1 MASSKIEN
9 CTVFAVNLELE
20 IIIGSGGSVLYLLL
34 IYQIGNYVK
43 KKFLI
48 GLAPLKFKT
57 RAEFQYLLTIYRWL
71 EVVRLYC
78 ICY

>member
-1 MASSKIEN
+1 MLKKIHTCMASSKIEN

-43 KKFLI
+43 KNS
-48 GLAPLKFKT
+48 
-57 RAEFQYLLTIYRWL
+57 
-71 EVVRLYC
+71 
-78 ICY
+78 